1 MKLYGIKPCKRI
13 ARWRKRR
20 DERRLPAP
28 YQNLIKGVWPIRPSV
43 IWVSDFTYLRH
54 QDKFL
59 YLTTF
64 MDRFTREIVGWQVSV
79 RHTKD
84 LIIDAFWDGFKTV
97 GQFSSF

>member
-1 MKLYGIKPCKRI
+1 
-13 ARWRKRR
+13 
-20 DERRLPAP
+20 
-28 YQNLIKGVWPIRPSV
+28 
-43 IWVSDFTYLRH
+43 
-54 QDKFL
+54 
-59 YLTTF
+59 